1 VRYQKLTADFQ
12 NDLAASGLKAAE
24 GALHHRVKPTPP
36 PLTKRRRR
44 HPFLDPVKLRPYRAE
59 EVSHHQQ
66 GRIAPRRPSTM
77 TDHSTPSNAVGAII
91 AGSIAEEAKERAAEI
106 ACIRKVL
113 NAIERRIDAFRDK
126 IRDELIKIETRL
138 GEVEASA
145 SVEIEDPFENG
156 RHHG

>member
-1 VRYQKLTADFQ
+1 
-12 NDLAASGLKAAE
+12 
-24 GALHHRVKPTPP
+24 
-36 PLTKRRRR
+36 
-44 HPFLDPVKLRPYRAE
+44 
-59 EVSHHQQ
+59 
-66 GRIAPRRPSTM
+66 M